1 MPNLTFMDRVSI
13 SMEFIFRAS
22 PNILYTFLTTP
33 SCLTRWFCDEIDIS
47 GAYFTFFWNGAEEVA
62 ELITDIED
70 ELLRFQWEDAAEE
83 EYLEFQISQ
92 SPVTSETILVVTD
105 FCDADEVEDQKRL
118 WINQMEQLRKATGG

>member
-1 MPNLTFMDRVSI
+1 VPNLTFMDRVSI

-47 GAYFTFFWNGAEEVA
+47 GTYYTFFWNGAEEVA
-62 ELITDIED
+62 ELIMDIED
-70 ELLRFQWEDAAEE
+70 ELLRFQWEDADDGEF
-83 EYLEFQISQ
+83 LEFQISQ

-105 FCDADEVEDQKRL
+105 FCDANEKEDQKRL

>member
-1 MPNLTFMDRVSI
+1 MDRVSI

-47 GAYFTFFWNGAEEVA
+47 GAYFTFFWNGTEEVA

-70 ELLRFQWEDAAEE
+70 ELLRFQWEDAAAE

-105 FCDADEVEDQKRL
+105 FCDADEVEDQRRL

>member
-1 MPNLTFMDRVSI
+1 MERVSI
-13 SMEFIFRAS
+13 NMEFIFRAS

-47 GAYFTFFWNGAEEVA
+47 GSYFTFLWNGAEEVA
-62 ELITDIED
+62 ELVVDIED
-70 ELLRFQWEDAAEE
+70 ELLRFKWEDADDEE
-83 EYLEFQISQ
+83 EYLEFQIGQ

-118 WINQMEQLRKATGG
+118 WTNQMEQLRKATGG